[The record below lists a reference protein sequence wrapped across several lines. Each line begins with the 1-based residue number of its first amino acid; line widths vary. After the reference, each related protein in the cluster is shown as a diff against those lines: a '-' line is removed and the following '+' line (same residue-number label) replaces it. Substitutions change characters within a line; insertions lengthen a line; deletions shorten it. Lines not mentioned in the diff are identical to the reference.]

1 MDFLYLLRVLLKR
14 KWLILGTGLAAAAIA
29 WGLTMNQPKKYRS
42 FMQFSTGFTVNDEV
56 KVSTENVDIYAA
68 DGKFNNVIVT
78 VLSPSVVSLLSYNLI
93 LHDLESS
100 TPFRQPDLKHGGAA
114 LYQSI
119 ETRNAI
125 LTFHDKLDSMS
136 VLTSF
141 KPDERRLLEYLE
153 LYRYDYNSLIQ
164 DIPVYRV
171 QRTDYVEIDCITEN
185 PDLSAFIVNNIFP
198 EFLRYYKGVRSVKS
212 TESIDTLRSL
222 MDKKKG
228 ELDQRNAQL
237 RSVGVVDVG
246 DQNNSKMEMIMNLDN
261 TLTQQ
266 QSQQTRN
273 RYDLDKVKEQLQ
285 NLGPSGASP
294 KSGNHSATNDEL
306 VILRRSMDD
315 AFKAYVNSGSTDAN
329 LQRKYENLKTEY
341 QNKIA
346 ALAPDDPASTSS
358 TQADTRS
365 KLEEK
370 KNDLE
375 VDIRAGSDNIAAIQN
390 KIATI
395 RGSLVKDAS
404 KDADVETMLKETE
417 LANREYLAAKQKYT
431 DAIDI
436 TSSSVNNFRPIIAG
450 QPAIEPEPSKRAL
463 ILGMTGASAVVV
475 TILILV
481 LLTYLDTSIK
491 TPMIFARTVGLPLI
505 SMVNFMSIRQR
516 RLGELITIRET
527 TPDAADNRR
536 HNQFRES
543 LRKLRHEIESS
554 GKKIFLFASTKKGE
568 GKTTLIQ
575 AVSYSLSMSKKRVLI
590 IDTNFC
596 NPDLTEQLGA
606 EPILEKINPQP
617 ERKDPSLL
625 IDQVRQAAKKVDEGI
640 YVIGS
645 MGGDYTPSEILP
657 RENLLQ
663 HLQTL
668 TAEYDFIFLEG
679 PPLNDFSD
687 SRELVRYVDGV
698 IAIFSAQHIIKQI
711 DRQSMAFF
719 NELNGKFCGAVLN
732 MVDLEDV
739 NVT

>member
-29 WGLTMNQPKKYRS
+29 FGLTINQPKKYRS

-56 KVSTENVDIYAA
+56 KVSAENVDIYAA
-68 DGKFNNVIVT
+68 DVKFNNVAVT
-78 VLSPSVVSLLSYNLI
+78 VTSPSVISLLSYNLI
-93 LHDLESS
+93 LHDLESPI
-100 TPFRQPDLKHGGAA
+100 PFRRPDLKNGGAA
-114 LYQSI
+114 VYQSV
-119 ETRNAI
+119 EPRNAI

-141 KPDERRLLEYLE
+141 KPDERRLQEYLS
-153 LYRYDYNSLIQ
+153 LYRYDYNSLTR

-171 QRTDYVEIDCITEN
+171 QRTDYMEIDCITEN

-237 RSVGVVDVG
+237 RSVGVIDVG
-246 DQNNSKMEMIMNLDN
+246 DENNSKMEMIMNLDN

-273 RYDLDKVKEQLQ
+273 RYDLDKVNQQLQ
-285 NLGPSGASP
+285 NLGPSGTSP
-294 KSGNHSATNDEL
+294 KPANHSAANDEL
-306 VILRRSMDD
+306 VILRRAMDD
-315 AFKAYVNSGSTDAN
+315 AFRAYMNSGSTDAA

-341 QNKIA
+341 QNKLA
-346 ALAPDDPASTSS
+346 ALAPDDPATTSS

-375 VDIRAGSDNIAAIQN
+375 VDIRAGSDNIASIQS
-390 KIATI
+390 KIASI

-404 KDADVETMLKETE
+404 KDADVESMIKEGE
-417 LANREYLAAKQKYT
+417 LAMREYLAAKQKYT

-436 TSSSVNNFRPIIAG
+436 TSSSVNSFRPIIAG
-450 QPAIEPEPSKRAL
+450 QPAIEPEPSKRGL
-463 ILGMTGASAVVV
+463 IVGMAGASAVVV

-491 TPMIFARTVGLPLI
+491 TPIIFARTVGLPLI

-527 TPDAADNRR
+527 APDAADNRR

-543 LRKLRHEIESS
+543 LRKLRYEIESS

-625 IDQVRQAAKKVDEGI
+625 IEQVRQAAKKVDEGI

>member
-141 KPDERRLLEYLE
+141 KPDERRLLEYLS

-246 DQNNSKMEMIMNLDN
+246 DENNSKMEMIMNLDN

-266 QSQQTRN
+266 QGQQTRN
-273 RYDLDKVKEQLQ
+273 RYDLDKVTQQLA
-285 NLGPSGASP
+285 NLGPSGSSSKAA
-294 KSGNHSATNDEL
+294 NHSSTNDEL

-315 AFKAYVNSGSTDAN
+315 AFKAYVNSGSTDAA

-346 ALAPDDPASTSS
+346 ALAPDDPATTSS

-375 VDIRAGSDNIAAIQN
+375 VDIRAGTDNINSIQA
-390 KIATI
+390 KIASL

-404 KDADVETMLKETE
+404 KDADVESMIKEGE
-417 LANREYLAAKQKYT
+417 LAMREYLAAKQKYT

-450 QPAIEPEPSKRAL
+450 QPAIEPEPSKRVL
-463 ILGMTGASAVVV
+463 ILGMAGASAVVI

-527 TPDAADNRR
+527 APDAADNRR

-596 NPDLTEQLGA
+596 NPDLTEQLEA
-606 EPILEKINPQP
+606 DPILEKINPQP

-625 IDQVRQAAKKVDEGI
+625 IEQVRQAAKKVAEDI

-663 HLQTL
+663 HLQAL
-668 TAEYDFIFLEG
+668 TVEYDFIFLEG

-687 SRELVRYVDGV
+687 ARELVRYVDGV

>member
-29 WGLTMNQPKKYRS
+29 FGLTINQPKKYRS

-100 TPFRQPDLKHGGAA
+100 TPFRQPDLKRGGAA

-119 ETRNAI
+119 ESRNAI

-153 LYRYDYNSLIQ
+153 LYHYDYNSLIQ

-246 DQNNSKMEMIMNLDN
+246 DENNSKMEMIMNLDN

-273 RYDLDKVKEQLQ
+273 RYDLDKVKEQLS
-285 NLGPSGASP
+285 NLGPAVSSSRP
-294 KSGNHSATNDEL
+294 VHSATNDEL
-306 VILRRSMDD
+306 VILRRSTDD
-315 AFKAYVNSGSTDAN
+315 AFKAYLNSGSTDAN

-346 ALAPDDPASTSS
+346 ALAPDDPATTSS

-375 VDIRAGSDNIAAIQN
+375 VDIRAGSDNINSIQS
-390 KIATI
+390 KIASI

-404 KDADVETMLKETE
+404 KDADVDGMLKEDQ
-417 LANREYLAAKQKYT
+417 LAMREYLAAKQKYT

-463 ILGMTGASAVVV
+463 ILGMAGASAVVV

-505 SMVNFMSIRQR
+505 SMVNFMSLRQR

-527 TPDAADNRR
+527 APDAADNRR

-543 LRKLRHEIESS
+543 LRKLRYEIERS

-596 NPDLTEQLGA
+596 NPDLTEQLEA

-625 IDQVRQAAKKVDEGI
+625 IEQVRQAAKKVDEGI

>member
-100 TPFRQPDLKHGGAA
+100 TPFRQPDLKRGGAA

-141 KPDERRLLEYLE
+141 KPDERLLLEYLS

-198 EFLRYYKGVRSVKS
+198 EFLRYYKGIRSVKS

-246 DQNNSKMEMIMNLDN
+246 DENNSKMEMIMNLDN

-273 RYDLDKVKEQLQ
+273 RYDLDKVTQQLA
-285 NLGPSGASP
+285 NLGPSGSSSKPA
-294 KSGNHSATNDEL
+294 NHSSTNDEL

-315 AFKAYVNSGSTDAN
+315 AFKAYVNSGSTDAA

-346 ALAPDDPASTSS
+346 ALAPDDPATTSS

-375 VDIRAGSDNIAAIQN
+375 VDIRAGTDNINSIQA
-390 KIATI
+390 KIASL

-404 KDADVETMLKETE
+404 KDADVESMIKEGE
-417 LANREYLAAKQKYT
+417 LAMREYLAAKQKYT

-436 TSSSVNNFRPIIAG
+436 TTSSVNNFRPIIAG

-463 ILGMTGASAVVV
+463 ILGMAGASAVVI

-527 TPDAADNRR
+527 APDAADNRR

-543 LRKLRHEIESS
+543 LRKLRYEIENS

-575 AVSYSLSMSKKRVLI
+575 AVSYSLSMSKKSVLI

-596 NPDLTEQLGA
+596 NPDLTEQLEA

-625 IDQVRQAAKKVDEGI
+625 IEQVRQAAKKVDEGI

-687 SRELVRYVDGV
+687 ARELVRYVDGV

>member
-29 WGLTMNQPKKYRS
+29 FGLTINQPKKYRS
-42 FMQFSTGFTVNDEV
+42 FMQFSTGFTVSDEV
-56 KVSTENVDIYAA
+56 KVSTENIDIYAA

-100 TPFRQPDLKHGGAA
+100 TPFRQPDLKQGGAA

-119 ETRNAI
+119 EPRNAI

-141 KPDERRLLEYLE
+141 KPDERRLLEYLA
-153 LYRYDYNSLIQ
+153 LYNYDYNSLIR
-164 DIPVYRV
+164 DIPIYRV
-171 QRTDYVEIDCITEN
+171 QRTDYIEIDCVTEN

-198 EFLRYYKGVRSVKS
+198 EFLRYYKGVRNVKS

-246 DQNNSKMEMIMNLDN
+246 DENNSKMEMIMNLDN

-266 QSQQTRN
+266 QSQQTRS
-273 RYDLDKVKEQLQ
+273 RYDLEKVKQQ
-285 NLGPSGASP
+285 IANLGPATQSS
-294 KSGNHSATNDEL
+294 KSANHSAANDEL

-329 LQRKYENLKTEY
+329 LLKRYENLKTDY
-341 QNKIA
+341 QNKVA
-346 ALAPDDPASTSS
+346 ALAPDDAATTTAN
-358 TQADTRS
+358 TQDTRA

-370 KNDLE
+370 QGDLE
-375 VDIRAGSDNIAAIQN
+375 ADIRAGSDNINSIQS
-390 KIATI
+390 KIASI

-404 KDADVETMLKETE
+404 KDADVESMMKEAE
-417 LANREYLAAKQKYT
+417 LAMREYLAAKQKYT

-463 ILGMTGASAVVV
+463 ILGMAGASAVVV

-491 TPMIFARTVGLPLI
+491 TPLIFARTVGLPLI

-527 TPDAADNRR
+527 APDALDNRR

-617 ERKDPSLL
+617 GRKDPSLL

-687 SRELVRYVDGV
+687 ARELVGYVDGV

>member
-14 KWLILGTGLAAAAIA
+14 KWLILGTGLAAAGIA

-42 FMQFSTGFTVNDEV
+42 FMHFSTGFTVSDEV

-100 TPFRQPDLKHGGAA
+100 TPFRRPDLKHGGAA

-141 KPDERRLLEYLE
+141 KPDERRLLEYLA
-153 LYRYDYNSLIQ
+153 LYHYDYNSLIK

-171 QRTDYVEIDCITEN
+171 QRTDYMEIDCITEN
-185 PDLSAFIVNNIFP
+185 PELSAFIVNNIFP

-246 DQNNSKMEMIMNLDN
+246 DENNSKMEMIMNLDN

-266 QSQQTRN
+266 QSQLTRN
-273 RYDLDKVKEQLQ
+273 RYDLDKVNQQLQ
-285 NLGPSGASP
+285 NLGPSGPSSKPA
-294 KSGNHSATNDEL
+294 NHSAANDEV

-315 AFKAYVNSGSTDAN
+315 AFRAYVNSGSTDPA
-329 LQRKYENLKTEY
+329 LQKKYETLKTEY

-346 ALAPDDPASTSS
+346 ALAPDDPAT
-358 TQADTRS
+358 TTANTTDTRA

-370 KNDLE
+370 KSDLE
-375 VDIRAGSDNIAAIQN
+375 VDIRAGNDNIGSIQS
-390 KIATI
+390 KIASI

-404 KDADVETMLKETE
+404 KDADVESMIKEAE
-417 LANREYLAAKQKYT
+417 LAMREYLAAKQKYT

-436 TSSSVNNFRPIIAG
+436 TSSSVNNFRPVIAG

-463 ILGMTGASAVVV
+463 ILGMAGASAVVV

-505 SMVNFMSIRQR
+505 SMVNFMSLRQR

-527 TPDAADNRR
+527 APDAADNRR

-543 LRKLRHEIESS
+543 LRKLRYEIESS

-575 AVSYSLSMSKKRVLI
+575 AVSYSLSMSKKKVLI

-596 NPDLTEQLGA
+596 NPDLTIQLEA

-617 ERKDPSLL
+617 ERKDPTLL
-625 IDQVRQAAKKVDEGI
+625 IEQVRQAAKKVDEGI

-711 DRQSMAFF
+711 DRQSMTFF

>member
-14 KWLILGTGLAAAAIA
+14 KWLILGVGLTAAVIA
-29 WGLTMNQPKKYRS
+29 WALTMNQEKKYRS

-56 KVSTENVDIYAA
+56 RVSPENVDLYAA
-68 DGKFNNVIVT
+68 DVKFDNVRVT
-78 VLSPSVVSLLSYNLI
+78 VLSPSVISLLSYNLI
-93 LHDLESS
+93 LHDLESP
-100 TPFRQPDLKHGGAA
+100 TPFRRPSPQDSRSA
-114 LYQSI
+114 LFQSI
-119 ETRNAI
+119 EPRNAI

-141 KPDERRLLEYLE
+141 KPDERNLLEYLNF
-153 LYRYDYNSLIQ
+153 YGYDYTSLTKI
-164 DIPVYRV
+164 IAVYRV
-171 QRTDYVEIDCITEN
+171 QRTDYVEIDCISEN

-198 EFLRYYKGVRSVKS
+198 QFLRYYKGVRSSKS

-222 MDKKKG
+222 MDKKKE
-228 ELDQRNAQL
+228 ELDARNAQL
-237 RSVGVVDVG
+237 RSVGVIDAG
-246 DQNNSKMEMIMNLDN
+246 DENNSKLQMITNLDN
-261 TLTQQ
+261 TLTQE
-266 QSQQTRN
+266 QSQQTRR
-273 RYDLDKVKEQLQ
+273 RYDLESLNQKIA
-285 NLGPSGASP
+285 NFGGSGT
-294 KSGNHSATNDEL
+294 SGKPANHSASNDEL
-306 VILRRSMDD
+306 VILRRSMND
-315 AFKAYVNSGSTDAN
+315 AFQAYVNSGSSDAA

-346 ALAPDDPASTSS
+346 ALTPDAATGGG
-358 TQADTRS
+358 TQEDTRTA
-365 KLEEK
+365 LVEK

-375 VDIRAGSDNIAAIQN
+375 VDVRAGEENIASIRN
-390 KIATI
+390 KIASVK
-395 RGSLVKDAS
+395 GSLVKDAS
-404 KDADVETMLKETE
+404 KDADVETLLKDAE
-417 LANREYLAAKQKYT
+417 LANKEYLIAKQKYN
-431 DAIDI
+431 DAVDI
-436 TSSSVNNFRPIIAG
+436 TTSSVNNFRPVIAG
-450 QPAIEPEPSKRAL
+450 QPAITPEPSKRLL
-463 ILGMTGASAVVV
+463 IVGMAGASAIVI

-491 TPMIFARTVGLPLI
+491 TPMIFARTVGLRLI
-505 SMVNFMSIRQR
+505 SMVNFMNFRQR
-516 RLGELITIRET
+516 RLGELITNRET
-527 TPDAADNRR
+527 ITDSFSNRR

-543 LRKLRHEIESS
+543 LRKLRFEIETS

-575 AVSYSLSMSKKRVLI
+575 AVAYSLSMSKKKVLI

-596 NPDLTEQLGA
+596 NPDLTEQLQA
-606 EPILEKINPQP
+606 EPILEKINPTAHRQ
-617 ERKDPSLL
+617 DPSALL
-625 IDQVRQAAKKVDEGI
+625 DQVRQAAKKVDEGI
-640 YVIGS
+640 YIIGS

-657 RENLLQ
+657 RENLLH

-698 IAIFSAQHIIKQI
+698 IAVFSAQHIIKQI

>member
-29 WGLTMNQPKKYRS
+29 FALTINQPKKYRS

-56 KVSTENVDIYAA
+56 KVSAENVDIYAA
-68 DGKFNNVIVT
+68 DVKFNNVAVT
-78 VLSPSVVSLLSYNLI
+78 VTSPSVISLLSYNLI
-93 LHDLESS
+93 LHDLESP
-100 TPFRQPDLKHGGAA
+100 TPFRRPDLKNGGAA
-114 LYQSI
+114 IYQSV
-119 ETRNAI
+119 EPRNAI

-141 KPDERRLLEYLE
+141 KPDERRLQEYLS
-153 LYRYDYNSLIQ
+153 LYRYDYNSLTR

-171 QRTDYVEIDCITEN
+171 QRTDYMEIDCITEN
-185 PDLSAFIVNNIFP
+185 PELSAFIVNNIFP

-237 RSVGVVDVG
+237 RSVGVIDVG
-246 DQNNSKMEMIMNLDN
+246 DENNSEMEMIMNLDN

-273 RYDLDKVKEQLQ
+273 RYDLDKVNQQLQ
-285 NLGPSGASP
+285 NLGPSGTSP
-294 KSGNHSATNDEL
+294 KPTNHSAANDEL
-306 VILRRSMDD
+306 VILRRAMDD
-315 AFKAYVNSGSTDAN
+315 AFRAYMNSGSTDAA

-341 QNKIA
+341 QNKLA
-346 ALAPDDPASTSS
+346 ALAPDDPATTSS

-375 VDIRAGSDNIAAIQN
+375 VDIRAGSDNIASIQS
-390 KIATI
+390 KIASI

-404 KDADVETMLKETE
+404 KDADVESMIKEGE
-417 LANREYLAAKQKYT
+417 LAMREYLAAKQKYT

-436 TSSSVNNFRPIIAG
+436 TSSSVNSFRPIIAG
-450 QPAIEPEPSKRAL
+450 QPAIEPEPSKRGL
-463 ILGMTGASAVVV
+463 IVGMAGASAVVV

-491 TPMIFARTVGLPLI
+491 TPIIFARTVGLPLI

-527 TPDAADNRR
+527 APDAADNRR

-543 LRKLRHEIESS
+543 LRKLRYEIESS

-625 IDQVRQAAKKVDEGI
+625 IEQVRQAAKKVDEGI